1 MKLYLCCAGV
11 ALVIGCGV
19 TDAVAPLTVAPLTP
33 AQLCARKDSVLAKIT
48 ARTIDDEF
56 EVLAHLLPGGFGGLT
71 GSYIFFKHVELA
83 DTARA
88 TAKTLS
94 QCSGEVVWFLSN
106 VQFALA
112 RQGDYDWIELRG
124 WYLRLL
130 TGAPFGMTTADM
142 DERNNRLSFGFM
154 SDSALAVFRTRAESL
169 GVPLAALSLSVHPG
183 PTPLDDVA
191 AALAGADGAIRE
203 ATVTASV
210 HSDPRQPGAFR

>member
-1 MKLYLCCAGV
+1 MVKIYLIYAGL

-19 TDAVAPLTVAPLTP
+19 TDAVAPLTP

-48 ARTIDDEF
+48 GRTIDDEF

-71 GSYIFFKHVELA
+71 GDYIFFKHLELA

-94 QCSGEVVWFLSN
+94 QCPGEVVGFLPY
-106 VQFALA
+106 VQVAMA
-112 RQGDYDWIELRG
+112 RQGDYDWIELRR
-124 WYLRLL
+124 WYLLLL
-130 TGAPFGMTTADM
+130 TGAPFGMTTSDM
-142 DERNNRLSFGFM
+142 NERSNRLSFSFM
-154 SDSALAVFRTRAESL
+154 SDSDLAVFRARAESL

-191 AALAGADGAIRE
+191 AIHIGADGAIGE
-203 ATVTASV
+203 ATVTTSV
-210 HSDPRQPGAFR
+210 HSDRRHPGALR

>member
-1 MKLYLCCAGV
+1 MVKRYLCCAGV

-19 TDAVAPLTVAPLTP
+19 TDAVAPLTP

-48 ARTIDDEF
+48 GRTIDDEF

-71 GSYIFFKHVELA
+71 GSYVFFKHIELA

-94 QCSGEVVWFLSN
+94 QCSGEVVWFLTN

-124 WYLRLL
+124 WYRLL
-130 TGAPFGMTTADM
+130 LAGALGLTTADM
-142 DERNNRLSFGFM
+142 DERNNRLSFGFV

-169 GVPLAALSLSVHPG
+169 GVPVGALSLSVHPG
-183 PTPLDDVA
+183 PSPLGDVA
-191 AALAGADGAIRE
+191 AIHVGADGAIRE
-203 ATVTASV
+203 VTVTTSIQYV
-210 HSDPRQPGAFR
+210 PRHAGAFR